1 MFCHSLPRKHVAKI
15 KLISLVTLE
24 NAFVRVLH
32 IVKFC
37 VSEHD
42 MPCTLEIND
51 NVRIEKV

>member
-1 MFCHSLPRKHVAKI
+1 MAKI
-15 KLISLVTLE
+15 RLISLVTLE
-24 NAFVRVLH
+24 NAFGRVLH